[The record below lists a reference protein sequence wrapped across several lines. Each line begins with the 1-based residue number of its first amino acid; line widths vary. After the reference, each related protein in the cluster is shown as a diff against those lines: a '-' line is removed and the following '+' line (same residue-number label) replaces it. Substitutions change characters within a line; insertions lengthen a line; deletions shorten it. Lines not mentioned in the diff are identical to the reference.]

1 LSVIFFAFALSM
13 PPASVS
19 LVFVAHSLTSITV
32 WRDRLFLF
40 NPVVFSIYTG
50 ISAVQAL
57 SLSLADLRFPLKL
70 FQVSDLTFV

>member
-1 LSVIFFAFALSM
+1 VIFFAFALSM

-19 LVFVAHSLTSITV
+19 LVFVARSLTSIIV
-32 WRDRLFLF
+32 WRDRLSLF
-40 NPVVFSIYTG
+40 IPVVFSIYTG

-70 FQVSDLTFV
+70 FQVSNLTFV

>member
-1 LSVIFFAFALSM
+1 M

-19 LVFVAHSLTSITV
+19 LVFVARCLTSIRV
-32 WRDRLFLF
+32 WRDRPFLL

-70 FQVSDLTFV
+70 FQVSSLTFV